1 MGKGL
6 INNDGQVMRKLIV
19 EVVLT
24 LLLMVHQSPENLK
37 IYF

>member
-19 EVVLT
+19 EVVADPSFNG
-24 LLLMVHQSPENLK
+24 SPENLK